1 MSQDSAGGRG
11 RPARGVRSW
20 GVSRYVGSHRVFN
33 QYDRNNLTRSVE
45 CRVAH
50 GLIEF
55 LTWNVSTRQF
65 ENAGPRLSVAMGTVK
80 LRFCEVSAF

>member
-1 MSQDSAGGRG
+1 MRADAGGLLG
-11 RPARGVRSW
+11 ASGRGV
-20 GVSRYVGSHRVFN
+20 
-33 QYDRNNLTRSVE
+33 NNLTRSVE

-55 LTWNVSTRQF
+55 LTRCQNVSTRQF

>member
-1 MSQDSAGGRG
+1 MRADAGGLLG
-11 RPARGVRSW
+11 ASGRGV
-20 GVSRYVGSHRVFN
+20 
-33 QYDRNNLTRSVE
+33 NNLTRSVE

>member
-1 MSQDSAGGRG
+1 MRADAGG
-11 RPARGVRSW
+11 
-20 GVSRYVGSHRVFN
+20 RVFN

-55 LTWNVSTRQF
+55 LTRCQNVSTRQF